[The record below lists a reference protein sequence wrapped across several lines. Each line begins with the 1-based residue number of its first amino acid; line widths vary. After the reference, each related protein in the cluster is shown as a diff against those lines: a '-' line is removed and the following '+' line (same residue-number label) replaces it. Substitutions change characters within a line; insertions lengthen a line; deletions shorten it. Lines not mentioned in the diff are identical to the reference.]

1 MKRTVA
7 RKRTFPYDA
16 AKGNL
21 KMSPNAV
28 KGALVGAGSSLAAW
42 GRAHGYNRTQVSLAL
57 HGRRRDGRSAEI
69 LRALAREVGR

>member
-7 RKRTFPYDA
+7 RTRTFPHDA

-21 KMSPNAV
+21 KISPTAV
-28 KGALVGAGSSLAAW
+28 TGARVGAGCALAAW

-57 HGRRRDGRSAEI
+57 HGRRRDARSAEI
-69 LRALAREVGR
+69 LRALAGEVTR

>member
-7 RKRTFPYDA
+7 RTRTFPHDA

-21 KMSPNAV
+21 KISPNAV

-69 LRALAREVGR
+69 LRALAREVNR